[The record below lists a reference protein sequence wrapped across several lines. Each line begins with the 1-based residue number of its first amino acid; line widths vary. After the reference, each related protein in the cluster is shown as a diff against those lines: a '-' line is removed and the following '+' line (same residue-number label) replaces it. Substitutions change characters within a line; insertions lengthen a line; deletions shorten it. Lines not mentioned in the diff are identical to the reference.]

1 MTAIR
6 AQEEQRT
13 ILDFSKG
20 KCSKN
25 KIKQALNDC
34 HLTSLEEIET
44 NEVRLY
50 NNTIKVGM
58 YSIEIKLPFDFTGPR
73 RLKEFGDFEVAVY
86 DSQDSKAKPIDLKR
100 DSRFKGQEWVALNF
114 FGKLRV
120 KHVVDIIAHCQRLD
134 KLKAFL

>member
-13 ILDFSKG
+13 ILDFSQG

-25 KIKQALNDC
+25 KIKQSLDSC
-34 HLTSLEEIET
+34 YLTSLEELEE
-44 NEVRLY
+44 NEVKLY
-50 NNTIKVGM
+50 LNTIKVGM
-58 YSIEIKLPFDFTGPR
+58 YSIEIRLPFDLSGPR
-73 RLKEFGDFEVAVY
+73 RLKEFHDFEIAIY
-86 DSQDSKAKPIDLKR
+86 DSPDPKAKRIDLKR
-100 DSRFKGQEWVALNF
+100 DPRFKSQEWVHNNF

-134 KLKAFL
+134 RLKAFL